1 MFAFPVNPN
10 FFDLANAMAAAAAG
24 CPPGATACAT
34 AGARKHNAPS
44 TKKAPS
50 PAPKPAPSPAP
61 KPAPVDVVAVETADG
76 WAYSI
81 DVPGRPLRSAVDIE
95 VVASTDAGPPRLVIT
110 APSVPGGAGKRARGA
125 LHIAFDLERDAD
137 AHSVAA
143 NADDGELVITVRK
156 LEPVKPVKIKVAIG
170 GGTMAATEEAA
181 APVTAP
187 ADADNNNNNE
197 DGSWVDDD
205 DDDDNDGSAKGGA
218 PKKTGAVLE
227 AVDDE

>member
-1 MFAFPVNPN
+1 MFAFPVNPTYP

-34 AGARKHNAPS
+34 AGRKPNSASSKKAPS
-44 TKKAPS
+44 TK
-50 PAPKPAPSPAP
+50 PAPAPAPTP
-61 KPAPVDVVAVETADG
+61 KSAPVDVVAVETDAG

-81 DVPGRPLRSAVDIE
+81 DLPGRPLATGNVDIE
-95 VVASTDAGPPRLVIT
+95 VVASTDGGAPHLVIT
-110 APSVPGGAGKRARGA
+110 APSVPGGGGKRSRGA

-143 NADDGELVITVRK
+143 NAADGELVISVRR

-170 GGTMAATEEAA
+170 GGAASTEEAV
-181 APVTAP
+181 APVAAP
-187 ADADNNNNNE
+187 ADGDAAANNDDE

-205 DDDDNDGSAKGGA
+205 DDGSAKGGA
-218 PKKTGAVLE
+218 PKKSGVVLE